1 MHSASETLF
10 ASSTVEVPNGEW
22 WSVSFDGISICNTRP
37 GFGVI
42 LRIRANQSI
51 HTARDRLRDLFVLQT
66 RDDAFHITLFQVR
79 IDFDEE
85 VYNPAALPNDL
96 LISLKAHLGRV
107 LGNTIKEAE
116 EVICKSCVRVLDQWL
131 LLGTMYPSH
140 LAVQV
145 DYGDVAGAVD
155 ELKARIHQAA
165 LEWMTQA
172 SYVLH
177 RRGFKGDVIDG
188 LTGTALCSDGWQL
201 VVAYTG
207 SKDYRAHI
215 TLGILT
221 TGDRE
226 LDDLLVKAHSD
237 VSRRVDPVFST
248 TNCTT
253 TNDPSLIKRLRTHCA
268 IKFRELKSHS
278 TDDFPCLHFA
288 VKHVDDHDTETN
300 EVNPTVFREWG
311 SFLLRDLQS
320 HLKKAFTNKQCRFL
334 KIHGIVGEVINTNRA
349 PNYEVPPAARTA
361 SDF

>member
-1 MHSASETLF
+1 MEWLD
-10 ASSTVEVPNGEW
+10 VEW
-22 WSVSFDGISICNTRP
+22 WSASFDGISICNTRP

-42 LRIRANQSI
+42 LRIRGNQSI

-79 IDFDEE
+79 IDFNEE
-85 VYNPAALPNDL
+85 VYNPASLPNDL

-165 LEWMTQA
+165 LEWMTQV

-188 LTGTALCSDGWQL
+188 LTGIALCSDGWQL

-207 SKDYRAHI
+207 NKDYRAHI
-215 TLGILT
+215 TLGVLA

-226 LDDLLVKAHSD
+226 VDDLLVKAHSD
-237 VSRRVDPVFST
+237 VSRRVDPVFGT
-248 TNCTT
+248 TPCTT
-253 TNDPSLIKRLRTHCA
+253 SQSTNPSLKERLQAHGLL
-268 IKFRELKSHS
+268 KFKELKP
-278 TDDFPCLHFA
+278 DDIGDFPYLRSV
-288 VKHVDDHDTETN
+288 VKQVHDGDVQVGELSPALI
-300 EVNPTVFREWG
+300 VEWG
-311 SFLLRDLQS
+311 TLLQRDM
-320 HLKKAFTNKQCRFL
+320 QCRLNEAFPKDL
-334 KIHGIVGEVINTNRA
+334 SRSLIVDGIGGEILNTFQL
-349 PNYEVPPAARTA
+349 PNFEASVFTRPAVE
-361 SDF
+361 